1 MLSFIKRY
9 PRILAFG
16 MLCSMFSGPGQ
27 TFLISLFIPSMRESF
42 NLTQSGISGWYSLA
56 TLISACALPMLGRLL
71 DKFSYSKLSICIGL
85 GLTLGCLIL
94 GLSSNLIMMVLGF
107 ALIRYFGQGGLSML
121 SSTSMAKLFGSMRGK
136 ALGIANMGY
145 PLAEA
150 LMPGVTLFVMSHY
163 GWKSTWFFLAALVVF
178 IFLPLVIWLLSSFDP
193 KTLNRPLCDIEISA
207 KDSASQLKFVG
218 EVHSY
223 TLGEVFKDWRFYT
236 LILPAFIPPLYVTGL
251 FFHQASLIGQ
261 KGWSLE
267 TMALG
272 FAAYALF
279 RSPVSFIV
287 GPFVDKYTARVLFPV
302 SLVPM
307 GVGLFCFAISNHTA
321 LIFPYMAFMGVSVGF
336 GMTVGSALWAEMY
349 GTEHLGSIRGMT
361 SALMVLST
369 AIAPIAF
376 GALLDAHVSADH
388 IVWGLFFINLLG
400 IASAL
405 LGCRTKHRP

>member
-1 MLSFIKRY
+1 MLNFIKRY

-16 MLCSMFSGPGQ
+16 IVCSAFSGPGQ

-56 TLISACALPMLGRLL
+56 TLISACALPILGRLL
-71 DKFSYSKLSICIGL
+71 DRFSYSKLSILMGVGL
-85 GLTLGCLIL
+85 ILGCIIL
-94 GLSSNLIMMVLGF
+94 GLSSNIIMLVLGF
-107 ALIRYFGQGGLSML
+107 VLVRYFGQGGLSML
-121 SSTSMAKLFGSMRGK
+121 SSTSMAKLFGAMRGK

-150 LMPGVTLFVMSHY
+150 LLPGMTLMWMSHY
-163 GWKSTWFFLAALVVF
+163 GWKSAWFFLAGLVTLV
-178 IFLPLVIWLLSSFDP
+178 FLPLVIWLLSSFDA
-193 KTLNRPLCDIEISA
+193 KTLSRPLHDIEGLANNSL
-207 KDSASQLKFVG
+207 SQSNVER

-223 TLGEVFKDWRFYT
+223 TLSEVFKDWRFYT
-236 LILPAFIPPLYVTGL
+236 LVLPAFIPPLYVTGL
-251 FFHQASLIGQ
+251 FFHQASLIEQ

-272 FAAYALF
+272 FVVYAIF

-287 GPFVDKYTARVLFPV
+287 GPFIDKYSARVLFPA
-302 SLVPM
+302 SLIPM
-307 GVGLFCFAISNHTA
+307 GIGLFCFGMGNHTA
-321 LIFPYMAFMGVSVGF
+321 LLFPYMAFMGVSVGF

-369 AIAPIAF
+369 AIAPIVF
-376 GALLDAHVSADH
+376 GALLDAQVSADN

-405 LGCRTKHRP
+405 LGCRAKHRP